1 MVDFSLK
8 AAAIDKE
15 QLGARGRAMTELGLP
30 VNLEL
35 HTFGARDIDSRDS
48 FKTAL
53 ANVERFKADQS
64 VNGLVVHVPLP
75 SVAVVTS
82 RDFDADQGIRGIEFA
97 DRVGAEGHVLPH
109 SMTR

>member
-35 HTFGARDIDSRDS
+35 HTFGARDIDSRDR
-48 FKTAL
+48 FKTAI
-53 ANVERFKADQS
+53 ANVERFKADHS
-64 VNGLVVHVPLP
+64 ANGLVVHVPMQ
-75 SVAVVTS
+75 SVAVLTARGSVAS
-82 RDFDADQGIRGIEFA
+82 QCLRSIRFA
-97 DRVGAEGHVLPH
+97 HRG
-109 SMTR
+109 

>member
-35 HTFGARDIDSRDS
+35 HTFGARDIDTRDS
-48 FKTAL
+48 FKTAI
-53 ANVERFKADQS
+53 ANVERFNADNS
-64 VNGLVVHVPLP
+64 VNGLVVQVPLQ

-82 RDFDADQGIRGIEFA
+82 RDFDADPCIRNIEFVA
-97 DRVGAEGHVLPH
+97 RVGTDEIGPH
-109 SMTR
+109 RQWG

>member
-48 FKTAL
+48 FKTAI
-53 ANVERFKADQS
+53 ANVERFKADHS
-64 VNGLVVHVPLP
+64 VNGLVVHVPLQ

-82 RDFDADQGIRGIEFA
+82 RDFDADQRSEER
-97 DRVGAEGHVLPH
+97 RVGKECVSTCRSRWSPYH
-109 SMTR
+109 